1 MVLLSLTLTADTAL
15 LPVFFDL
22 PGRTHWRLLQ
32 YSVTG
37 PAVAVELPWL
47 GAQLRSV
54 NPGIPVAR
62 AGVLQPQSGTFVCN
76 WALGQCDRMPPQV
89 LLAFQDAL
97 AGDAT
102 VSSQYLL
109 LRWGPYEAPAVNHTI
124 LKHSARRNSAGT
136 RQYLETGS
144 RQRG

>member
-1 MVLLSLTLTADTAL
+1 MHFLSLAKPPMVLLSLTLTADTAL

-54 NPGIPVAR
+54 NPGIPVAQASVVPGR
-62 AGVLQPQSGTFVCN
+62 LCATGP
-76 WALGQCDRMPPQV
+76 WAS
-89 LLAFQDAL
+89 
-97 AGDAT
+97 AT
-102 VSSQYLL
+102 ACPHRSSCCSKT
-109 LRWGPYEAPAVNHTI
+109 RW
-124 LKHSARRNSAGT
+124 
-136 RQYLETGS
+136 LET
-144 RQRG
+144 

>member
-47 GAQLRSV
+47 AVPAVVMTGVTYPMLGFAADAGKFFYFLALLWLNLTMYCFLGQFFVYATPTPVMAQLLAASATQVRV
-54 NPGIPVAR
+54 FLFLFLTGI
-62 AGVLQPQSGTFVCN
+62 
-76 WALGQCDRMPPQV
+76 
-89 LLAFQDAL
+89 
-97 AGDAT
+97 
-102 VSSQYLL
+102 
-109 LRWGPYEAPAVNHTI
+109 I
-124 LKHSARRNSAGT
+124 
-136 RQYLETGS
+136 
-144 RQRG
+144 

>member
-1 MVLLSLTLTADTAL
+1 MVLLSLTLTANTAP

-54 NPGIPVAR
+54 NPGIPVAQ
-62 AGVLQPQSGTFVCN
+62 ASVVPVPAPAAGTFVCN

-102 VSSQYLL
+102 VSFVFEVVQ
-109 LRWGPYEAPAVNHTI
+109 A
-124 LKHSARRNSAGT
+124 
-136 RQYLETGS
+136 
-144 RQRG
+144 

>member
-1 MVLLSLTLTADTAL
+1 MVLLFTADTAL

-37 PAVAVELPWL
+37 SAVAAELPWL

-54 NPGIPVAR
+54 IPGGAVAR
-62 AGVLQPQSGTFVCN
+62 AGMLQLQPGTFVCN

-89 LLAFQDAL
+89 FLLFHDAL

-102 VSSQYLL
+102 VSFVFEVVQ
-109 LRWGPYEAPAVNHTI
+109 A
-124 LKHSARRNSAGT
+124 
-136 RQYLETGS
+136 
-144 RQRG
+144 